1 MDAES
6 RQAVIEW
13 AALLNRG
20 EYFAAHEVLE
30 APWLRAKEPE
40 KSFLKGLIHV
50 AVALLHYRRGNGH
63 GARVKYASAVR
74 YLSGERPPDSGVDVN
89 DLLAQIDGFFAD
101 LVALPAKSPP
111 PEPRHPWPILRPMDE
126 LRSDP

>member
-6 RQAVIEW
+6 TQAVADW
-13 AALLNRG
+13 AELLNRG

-30 APWLRAKEPE
+30 APWLRAAEPE

-50 AVALLHYRRGNGH
+50 AVALLHYQRSNGH

-74 YLSGERPPDSGVDVN
+74 YLSGVRPTEPGVDV
-89 DLLAQIDGFFAD
+89 DGLIAQMDRFFAE
-101 LVALPAKSPP
+101 LAALPAKSRP
-111 PEPRHPWPILRPMDE
+111 PEPRHPWPVVRIVDDKPR
-126 LRSDP
+126 DP

>member
-6 RQAVIEW
+6 RQAVAEW
-13 AALLNRG
+13 AALLNQG
-20 EYFAAHEVLE
+20 AYFAAHEVLE

-50 AVALLHYRRGNGH
+50 AVALLHYQRGNGH

-74 YLSGERPPDSGVDVN
+74 YLSGERPTDSGVDV
-89 DLLAQIDGFFAD
+89 DGLLAQMERFFAD
-101 LVALPAKSPP
+101 LLALPPKSRP
-111 PEPRHPWPILRPMDE
+111 PEPGHPWPVVRLEDE
-126 LRSDP
+126 AGSDP